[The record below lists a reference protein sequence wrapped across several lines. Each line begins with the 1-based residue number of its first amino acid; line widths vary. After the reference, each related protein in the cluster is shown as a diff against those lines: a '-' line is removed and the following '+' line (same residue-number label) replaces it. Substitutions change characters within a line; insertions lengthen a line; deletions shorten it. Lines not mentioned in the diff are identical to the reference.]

1 LNTLD
6 VVVLLLAIGAAIGGY
21 RLGFLARVMSWV
33 GMAIGVFLA
42 AWVLPSILR
51 NLEEAEQASLL
62 LVVVGTLLGGA
73 FLGQALG
80 LLAGSRLHV
89 ALPQGQARTADRTA
103 GGIAGV
109 LGVLIGLWLMLPTL
123 ADVPGWP
130 AEQARSSLIAGAVD
144 DAFPEAPDTLQALRR
159 LVGEDQFPRVFEG
172 LDRTE
177 EVGPPPAETGISQEV
192 ANAVIPST
200 VKVEGVACRR
210 IQEGS
215 GFVVAPELI
224 VTNAHVVAG
233 EDETVVERSDGSQV
247 RARVVVFDPERD
259 LAVLRTPGL
268 NRPALE
274 IGDTEAG
281 GTGGVFGHPGGGTLR
296 IAPFRV
302 SEEVRAQ
309 GRDIYDSDRTLRQV
323 LVLASELMPGDSG
336 GALID
341 GTGAV
346 VGVAFAIAPDRPGV
360 SYALTAEELRV
371 VLQGNLTEPVDTG
384 PCLV

>member
-1 LNTLD
+1 
-6 VVVLLLAIGAAIGGY
+6 
-21 RLGFLARVMSWV
+21 
-33 GMAIGVFLA
+33 
-42 AWVLPSILR
+42 
-51 NLEEAEQASLL
+51 
-62 LVVVGTLLGGA
+62 
-73 FLGQALG
+73 
-80 LLAGSRLHV
+80 V

-109 LGVLIGLWLMLPTL
+109 LGVLIGLWLLLPTL

-130 AEQARSSLIAGAVD
+130 AEQARTSLIARAVD
-144 DAFPEAPDTLQALRR
+144 DAFPEAPDTLQALRQ

-177 EVGPPPAETGISQEV
+177 EVGPPPASTQLTQAV

-215 GFVVAPELI
+215 GFVVAPDLV

-233 EDETVVERSDGSQV
+233 EGETIVERSDGSQV
-247 RARVVVFDPERD
+247 RARVVVFDPARD
-259 LAVLRTPGL
+259 IAVLRTPGL

-274 IGDTEAG
+274 VGDTGAG
-281 GTGGVFGHPGGGTLR
+281 GLGGVFGHPGGGELR

-309 GRDIYDSDRTLRQV
+309 GRDIYDRSRTERQV
-323 LVLASELMPGDSG
+323 LVLASDLRPGDSG
-336 GALID
+336 AALID
-341 GTGAV
+341 ATGSV
-346 VGVAFAIAPDRPGV
+346 VGVAFAVAPDRRGV
-360 SYALTAEELRV
+360 SYALTAEELRAA
-371 VLQGNLTEPVDTG
+371 LQGSLTDPVDTG